1 MRRFALFAAALAGCR
16 DGSGPPPLRLGA
28 TYTVAQSG
36 VLAVLESLWTA
47 PRLAVVIGPS
57 GQILRSAAN
66 GDLDVV
72 ITHAP
77 ALEGRLLVTPGHALL
92 ACPLV
97 ASRFAVVGPPADP
110 ARVAGAASAAEAF
123 RRIARSGAPF
133 VSRGDSSG
141 TNVKEL
147 ALWSAAGVTPAPSSY
162 LESGADQAATLR
174 LADEKGAYALADLP
188 TLATLTGLGL
198 RVLFAADTILSNP
211 YTLYVIRTPDAGPP
225 RPPRPAA
232 RQFAAWA
239 VQTARAAILT
249 IRLPD
254 GSPAFAPR
262 GGACAVPN
270 PAPAPAPPPAPVRR
284 SPHRPAAP
292 ATPPPPAAELL
303 GRWEYV
309 APRPPAP
316 AGRPTLGGGLRVTLT
331 LDSAAGR
338 TASGQVTQWFA
349 GDVGI
354 PASAFGR
361 VAARLDDSARVTIVI
376 PPVRSP
382 AAPIVVRTQRRGRDT
397 LAVSPAEPGD
407 HPGPFGTGLPGMF
420 VRTGVTGRR

>member
-1 MRRFALFAAALAGCR
+1 VNRRVLRWALPLVGLACRAAPAP
-16 DGSGPPPLRLGA
+16 SPLRLGT

-36 VLAVLESLWTA
+36 ALAVLESLWTA
-47 PRLAVVIGPS
+47 PPLATVIGPS

-77 ALEGRLLVTPGHALL
+77 VLEARLLVAPGHALL

-110 ARVAGAASAAEAF
+110 ARVAGAASAVEAF

-147 ALWSAAGVTPAPSSY
+147 ALWRAAGVAPRGPWY

-188 TLATLTGLGL
+188 TLAKLAGIGL
-198 RVLFAADTILSNP
+198 RVLFAADTTLTNP
-211 YTLYVIRTPDAGPP
+211 YTLYVIRTPDA
-225 RPPRPAA
+225 RPAA

-239 VQTARAAILT
+239 VATARPAIAA

-254 GSPAFAPR
+254 GSAAFASR
-262 GGACAVPN
+262 GGACAP
-270 PAPAPAPPPAPVRR
+270 PTRAPAAPSPAARGRP
-284 SPHRPAAP
+284 SPRRPAARS
-292 ATPPPPAAELL
+292 APPPPAAELM
-303 GRWEYV
+303 GRWAYV
-309 APRPPAP
+309 APRAPAP
-316 AGRPTLGGGLRVTLT
+316 PGRPTLGGGLRVTLT

-338 TASGQVTQWFA
+338 TAYGQVTHWFA

-354 PASAFGR
+354 PATAFGR
-361 VAARLDDSARVTIVI
+361 VAARLEDSAQVTIII
-376 PPVRSP
+376 PPARSP
-382 AAPIVVRTQRRGRDT
+382 AAAPAPIVVRTRRRGRDT
-397 LAVSPAEPGD
+397 LAVAPAQPGD
-407 HPGPFGTGLPGMF
+407 NAGPFGTGLRGML
-420 VRTGVTGRR
+420 VRTGATERR